1 MNPEQFAHEVQS
13 FASGLAQDTL
23 DLLELYRVENEA
35 AKRWYLDM
43 AKLLQIDP
51 DQYRNFADLRAR
63 IRDVVRY
70 VLTLSKQGFV

>member
-1 MNPEQFAHEVQS
+1 MNPQQFAHEVQS

-23 DLLELYRVENEA
+23 DLLELYRLENDA

-51 DQYRNFADLRAR
+51 DQYLNFADLRKR
-63 IRDVVRY
+63 IIQVVRS
-70 VLTLSKQGFV
+70 VLTLSNRGFL